1 MLELQ
6 QAGMAA
12 ADELVRLWRETFTAA
27 YADIHS
33 SENLQAY
40 SAEHYTPAIAT
51 NVLSDEQVVCLIA
64 RRQGEPKGFYVLKHH
79 PCPIE
84 LEGAA
89 SELKQLYIL
98 ASEYG
103 TGLGRT
109 LFDHAAQT
117 ARNAEKTW
125 LWLCVSDI
133 NYRAQAFYKKVGMEP
148 KGVGPTLYVGTD
160 RLSSTVLAC
169 RL

>member
-6 QAGMAA
+6 QAGIADT
-12 ADELVRLWRETFTAA
+12 DELVRLWIETFIAA
-27 YADIHS
+27 YTDVHS
-33 SENLQAY
+33 PENLQAY
-40 SAEHYTPAIAT
+40 CAEHYTPAVAA
-51 NVLSDEQVVCLIA
+51 NVLSDEQIVCMIA
-64 RRQGEPKGFYVLKHH
+64 RRQGKPKGLYVLKHH
-79 PCPIE
+79 PCPIA
-84 LEGAA
+84 LEDPA

-103 TGLGRT
+103 TGLGRA

-117 ARNAEKTW
+117 ARDAAKQW

-133 NYRAQAFYKKVGMEP
+133 NYRAQAFYQKVGMEP
-148 KGVGPTLYVGTD
+148 KGVGPTLYAGTD
-160 RLSSTVLAC
+160 RLSSTVMAC

>member
-6 QAGMAA
+6 QAGMADV
-12 ADELVRLWRETFTAA
+12 DELVRLWRETFIAA
-27 YADIHS
+27 YADVHS

-40 SAEHYTPAIAT
+40 GAEHYTPSVAA
-51 NVLSDEQVVCLIA
+51 NVLSDEQVVCMIA
-64 RRQGEPKGFYVLKHH
+64 RRQSESKGLYVLKHH
-79 PCPIE
+79 PCPIA
-84 LEGAA
+84 LDGSA

-109 LFDHAAQT
+109 LFDHAAQA
-117 ARNAEKTW
+117 ARDAAKKW
-125 LWLCVSDI
+125 LWLCVSDL

-148 KGVGPTLYVGTD
+148 KGIGPILYVGTD
-160 RLSSTVLAC
+160 RLSSTVMVC